1 MDNLDS
7 IINMIEFSKIR
18 ASWHNDYKGDKYD
31 NDSSRYLDESI
42 ESLKSAV
49 ILMENYREKNNIR
62 YEHSFCTT

>member
-7 IINMIEFSKIR
+7 IINIIEFSKIR

-42 ESLKSAV
+42 EGLKSAI
-49 ILMENYREKNNIR
+49 ILLEEYRGK
-62 YEHSFCTT
+62 

>member
-18 ASWHNDYKGDKYD
+18 ASWHNNYKGDKYD

-42 ESLKSAV
+42 ESLKSAI
-49 ILMENYREKNNIR
+49 ILLEEYRGK
-62 YEHSFCTT
+62 

>member
-18 ASWHNDYKGDKYD
+18 ASWHNDYNGDKYD

-42 ESLKSAV
+42 ESLKSAI
-49 ILMENYREKNNIR
+49 ILLEEYRGK
-62 YEHSFCTT
+62 